1 MKNCAVAVIG
11 HVDHG
16 KTTLVGAL
24 TGIETDRLKEEKE
37 RGLSITLGFAYR
49 DYPSGTVD
57 FIDAP
62 GHEDFIRAM
71 VSGATGARAVMLVV
85 SAVDGV
91 ERQTREHLQIATMLG
106 INVGIVA
113 ITKSDLLPKSERQAQ
128 KDRIAAELA
137 ETSLSDQPILYCSAK
152 SGEGLNK
159 LKSELGALIDRVS
172 TEQELAGFYLPIDRV
187 FSAHGMGTVATG
199 TLLGGTLDAGREA
212 VIQPSGQ
219 RVTVRRTQM
228 HGTDSKAISAGS
240 RTAVN
245 LRGVSVEGVKR
256 GDVLCAP
263 GIFSAS
269 RQVDVYLNLSPD
281 SERPLK
287 HVDDLRVMFG
297 TSNVI
302 ASVRLL
308 GTRQIEAGESGFAQ
322 LRFPEPVIAF
332 AGQRAVLRRPSP
344 QETMGGAV
352 ILDPVAPLSKA
363 NNQLKLQI
371 LKAAESGDLAQIAE
385 ALASRDGG
393 IAKVAEIAKLACQS
407 ASEVRSVLHPLF
419 NEVGKDLVAPCS
431 VIADGS
437 SAYMDRLQ
445 AFHDNEPAKLAAPV
459 ALVRDALQKQFPQVL
474 IRHVESKLIA
484 NGVIT
489 LWDDQLA
496 AAGHDPFAAL
506 PSRQRRE
513 LQAMEAALSQGA
525 LTPPD
530 TIDLTAD
537 GGNRADLLQLLIQS
551 GRAVLL
557 YNFSL
562 KKNLVFHASAL
573 EQGFQMLA
581 EAFPYPALFKTG
593 DARAALGTTRKFIVP
608 VLEYFDDRGLTLREG
623 DTRHIAK
630 QEGRPAD

>member
-71 VSGATGARAVMLVV
+71 VSGATGARAVLLVV

-106 INVGIVA
+106 IDAGIVA
-113 ITKSDLLPKSERQAQ
+113 MTKSDLLAEADRQIQ
-128 KDRIAAELA
+128 IDKITAELSD
-137 ETSLSDQPILYCSAK
+137 TSLAGQPILLCSAK
-152 SGEGLNK
+152 TGEGLDALNA
-159 LKSELGALIDRVS
+159 ELEVLIDRIS
-172 TEQELAGFYLPIDRV
+172 PESPLAGFFLPVDRV

-199 TLLGGTLDAGREA
+199 TLLGGTLEAGREA
-212 VIQPSGQ
+212 VVQPSGQ
-219 RVTVRRTQM
+219 RVTIRRTQT
-228 HGTDSKAISAGS
+228 HGTDSDAVQAGG

-245 LRGVSVEGVKR
+245 IRGVSVEGIRR
-256 GDVLCAP
+256 GDVLCAAEV
-263 GIFSAS
+263 FSAS
-269 RQVDVYLNLSPD
+269 RQVDAYLTLSPE

-297 TSNVI
+297 TSNEI

-322 LRFPEPVIAF
+322 LRFSEPVIAF

-363 NNQLKLQI
+363 KDQGKLQV
-371 LKAAESGDLAQIAE
+371 LKAAKSGNVEQIAE
-385 ALASRDGG
+385 AVASQHGG
-393 IAKVAEIAKLACQS
+393 IAEIAEIAKLARQPHQAVS
-407 ASEVRSVLHPLF
+407 DILEPTFDDL
-419 NEVGKDLVAPCS
+419 GKNRVAPQALVNNAS
-431 VIADGS
+431 A
-437 SAYMDRLQ
+437 AYMNRLQ

-459 ALVRDALQKQFPQVL
+459 ALVRDACQDQFPQRL
-474 IRHVESKLIA
+474 IKHVEAKLIEKGA
-484 NGVIT
+484 IT
-489 LWDDQLA
+489 LRDDRLA
-496 AAGHDPFAAL
+496 AVGHDPFAAL
-506 PSRQRRE
+506 RDNERSA
-513 LQAMEAALSQGA
+513 LQAMEAALEKGA

-530 TIDLTAD
+530 PAELTGV
-537 GGNRADLLQLLIQS
+537 GGGSASLLELLIKS
-551 GRAVLL
+551 GHAVTL

-562 KKNLVFHASAL
+562 KKNLVFHANAL
-573 EQGFQMLA
+573 ERGFEMLA
-581 EAFPYPALFKTG
+581 EAFPHPASFKTG
-593 DARAALGTTRKFIVP
+593 DARAALGTTRKFIIP
-608 VLEYFDDRGLTLREG
+608 VLEYFDDQGLTVREG
-623 DTRHIAK
+623 DIRRVAK
-630 QEGRPAD
+630 Q